1 MISTSTT
8 FCINIYNKAYND
20 TFTNYLIQQSCITQE
35 QNQIETEEAVERMID
50 TLETQLNISTERE
63 EVNQFTNYVHTNDL
77 HDQIVKTRTNF
88 DVVCDTTQD
97 IFKNEQEVRPFIEV
111 IKTQLAQTVQSVKSA
126 KATVSSASFI
136 SSHRS
141 KNKK

>member
-35 QNQIETEEAVERMID
+35 QNQIETEEAEEAVERMID

-63 EVNQFTNYVHTNDL
+63 EVNQFTNDL

-88 DVVCDTTQD
+88 DVACDTTQD
-97 IFKNEQEVRPFIEV
+97 IFKNEQEVRPYIEV

-141 KNKK
+141 RNKK

>member
-35 QNQIETEEAVERMID
+35 QNQIETEEAEEAVERMID

-63 EVNQFTNYVHTNDL
+63 EVNQFTNDL

-88 DVVCDTTQD
+88 DVACDTTQD
-97 IFKNEQEVRPFIEV
+97 IFKNEQEVRPYIEV

>member
-20 TFTNYLIQQSCITQE
+20 AFTNYLIQQSCITQE

-50 TLETQLNISTERE
+50 TLETQLNISTELE
-63 EVNQFTNYVHTNDL
+63 EVDQFTNDVHIDDL

-88 DVVCDTTQD
+88 DVVCHTTQD
-97 IFKNEQEVRPFIEV
+97 IFKNEQEVRPYIEV

-136 SSHRS
+136 LSHRS
-141 KNKK
+141 RNKK